1 MGKVQRLQSGK
12 QTGSGPRSLPRSG
25 PGRPGQ
31 AELGGGDYNS
41 QQHLQQP
48 RQPGF
53 PPDTGQ
59 VAMLTGAPG
68 AYSTEAARP
77 RQ

>member
-1 MGKVQRLQSGK
+1 MVPEAS
-12 QTGSGPRSLPRSG
+12 PD
-25 PGRPGQ
+25 Q
-31 AELGGGDYNS
+31 ALDAQAKLSWGGGDYNS